1 MTVSLTGAMML
12 ARWPRAPHS
21 LTDGLVTTS
30 VVAFAKFG
38 ILTPVEA
45 ADFMAQISE
54 ETGNGVEIE
63 ENLNYSS
70 YRLCQ
75 VWPSRFPTLA
85 SAQAYAMNPRAL
97 ANNVYGSRYGNRP
110 GTDDGYNFRGRGGI
124 QITFHDWYAKIGAA
138 TGLDLLN
145 HPEIVNDPVHFLEC
159 SAAYWKLACLNN
171 LADAGDFRGETV
183 RANGGLVNYPAR
195 LAQRQL
201 WRPMFGL
208 PPN

>member
-1 MTVSLTGAMML
+1 ML
-12 ARWPRAPHS
+12 NDCMDARPAIEEGFRALFTALGINAFTRRNAPEDFQTTRPR
-21 LTDGLVTTS
+21 
-30 VVAFAKFG
+30 
-38 ILTPVEA
+38 
-45 ADFMAQISE
+45 
-54 ETGNGVEIE
+54 VEI
-63 ENLNYSS
+63 
-70 YRLCQ
+70 
-75 VWPSRFPTLA
+75 
-85 SAQAYAMNPRAL
+85 
-97 ANNVYGSRYGNRP
+97 
-110 GTDDGYNFRGRGGI
+110 
-124 QITFHDWYAKIGAA
+124 HAKIGAA